1 MNYLKNAFIDARER
15 AFEEGKI
22 DRIRQNDGV
31 YTPQMLIALKDMAM
45 NNVYPDGNFSDIDC
59 NVWEMFR

>member
-1 MNYLKNAFIDARER
+1 MNYLKNAFIDAREK

-22 DRIRQNDGV
+22 DKIRQNDGV
-31 YTPQMLIALKDMAM
+31 YTPQMLRALKDMAA
-45 NNVYPDGNFSDIDC
+45 NNVYPDANFSDIDC